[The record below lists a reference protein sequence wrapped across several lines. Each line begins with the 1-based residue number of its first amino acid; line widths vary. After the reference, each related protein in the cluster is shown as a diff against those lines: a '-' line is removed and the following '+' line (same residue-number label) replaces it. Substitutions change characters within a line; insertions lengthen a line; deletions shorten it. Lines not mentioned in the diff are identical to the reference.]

1 MDSLVCAQQ
10 LPACGSLKYGM
21 PPRIFMNTPILI
33 RAACAM
39 SDPIIFVLVSAQI
52 VPGAPGYDFNSWS
65 SVAVEIR
72 FRDMTVSA
80 RGASPSLE
88 RTSFLRASLR
98 DSQMKDFNTTNHSL
112 AGIDVSSKHHGL
124 HCEFSILHS
133 GFLAGCRFFALRV
146 SVNDGTWST
155 FEFLE
160 LLTQVSRV

>member
-1 MDSLVCAQQ
+1 
-10 LPACGSLKYGM
+10 M

-39 SDPIIFVLVSAQI
+39 SDPMIFVLVSAQI

-88 RTSFLRASLR
+88 RTSFLRASRR
-98 DSQMKDFNTTNHSL
+98 DSQMKDFSTTNHSL
-112 AGIDVSSKHHGL
+112 AGIDVSSIMD
-124 HCEFSILHS
+124 FTASS
-133 GFLAGCRFFALRV
+133 AFFTLASWPAADSLR
-146 SVNDGTWST
+146 
-155 FEFLE
+155 
-160 LLTQVSRV
+160 